1 MSAYEFTPIPGKV
14 PDTQAADASGP
25 PHPPPPPRKLTAR
38 DLLEPGE
45 PSRRIYVPDYIS
57 VKELAGLMGQKP
69 FKVVADVLE
78 LGIFKQADDLIDFP
92 TAATIAT
99 KHGYVAGRI
108 LP

>member
-1 MSAYEFTPIPGKV
+1 
-14 PDTQAADASGP
+14 
-25 PHPPPPPRKLTAR
+25 
-38 DLLEPGE
+38 
-45 PSRRIYVPDYIS
+45 VPDYIS

-78 LGIFKQADDLIDFP
+78 LGIFKHADDLIDFP